1 MIYCNL
7 ELPILYTHKHNT
19 HWDLHKNND
28 QRWGNG
34 KCFMNICWM
43 FSLSPISSLSSQRA
57 HPPTIL
63 QISTSTWFSPPL
75 PHRWC
80 HCLPAAQTRN
90 LISSLKEV
98 CIKLLSVSLL
108 GVQWIIRQAQPLW
121 HLLSQ
126 ATSTRKS
133 VHLSRNANQP
143 DKQDELIQ
151 LECSHLP
158 LLLIPES
165 NLPREWASMMVGMV
179 VIHGHGVA
187 KTWTQ
192 LSY

>member
-1 MIYCNL
+1 MMRVIPLIIC
-7 ELPILYTHKHNT
+7 PQVWGCHGSFLYTHKHNT

-121 HLLSQ
+121 HRLTGLWMFSSSP
-126 ATSTRKS
+126 ASHARHSSKS
-133 VHLSRNANQP
+133 YWLHKL
-143 DKQDELIQ
+143 
-151 LECSHLP
+151 
-158 LLLIPES
+158 
-165 NLPREWASMMVGMV
+165 
-179 VIHGHGVA
+179 
-187 KTWTQ
+187 
-192 LSY
+192 